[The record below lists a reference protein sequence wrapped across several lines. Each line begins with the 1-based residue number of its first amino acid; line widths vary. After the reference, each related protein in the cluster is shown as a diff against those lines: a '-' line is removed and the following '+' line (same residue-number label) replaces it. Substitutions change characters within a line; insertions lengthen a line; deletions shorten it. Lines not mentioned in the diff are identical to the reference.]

1 MKAEEI
7 IELAMK
13 GEDLKKLDRTGWILA
28 KVDQSRVE
36 SVAEHSFGTTLI
48 SLLLAEHQ
56 KYEGVEIDLG
66 KTLSMAIMHDLAESE
81 ISDIVIDREAPD
93 RQEQMREKAHVE
105 GQAMSKLL
113 SSLGNEGKSLHIL
126 WEELQSQSSREAR
139 VVISSDIIDMLIHV
153 VSMERS
159 GVAPSLLTSFFES
172 SRQRLEMLDIALA
185 IDIYK
190 ALVREHEVHLKNEA

>member
-13 GEDLKKLDRTGWILA
+13 GEVLKKLDRAGWILA

-56 KYEGVEIDLG
+56 KQEGVEIDLG
-66 KTLSMAIMHDLAESE
+66 RTLSMAIIHDLAESE
-81 ISDIVIDREAPD
+81 ISDIVIYREAPD
-93 RQEQMREKAHVE
+93 RKEQLREKAHVE

-113 SSLGNEGKSLHIL
+113 SSLSNEGRSLHNL
-126 WEELQSQSSREAR
+126 WDELQNQSTLEAR
-139 VVISSDIIDMLIHV
+139 VVISSDIIDMLIHA

-159 GVAPSLLTSFFES
+159 GVAPNLLTGFFES
-172 SRQRLEMLDIALA
+172 SRQRLETLDITLA
-185 IDIYK
+185 FEIYK
-190 ALVREHEVHLKNEA
+190 ALVREHKVHLKNEA